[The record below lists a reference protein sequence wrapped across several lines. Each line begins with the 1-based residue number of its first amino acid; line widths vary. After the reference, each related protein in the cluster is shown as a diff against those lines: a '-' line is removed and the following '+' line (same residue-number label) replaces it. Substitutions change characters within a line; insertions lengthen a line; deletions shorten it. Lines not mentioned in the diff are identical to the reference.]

1 MPGGKEVLDRDALR
15 DVYHVDAEV
24 VAVKKQN
31 IVLVDEE
38 DATRS

>member
-1 MPGGKEVLDRDALR
+1 LDRDALR

-24 VAVKKQN
+24 VAVQKQS
-31 IVLVDEE
+31 IVLVDEK